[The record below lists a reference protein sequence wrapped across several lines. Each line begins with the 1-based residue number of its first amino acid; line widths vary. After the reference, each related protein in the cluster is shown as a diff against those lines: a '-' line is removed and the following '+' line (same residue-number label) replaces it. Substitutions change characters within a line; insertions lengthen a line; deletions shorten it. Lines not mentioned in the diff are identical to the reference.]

1 MKTTSP
7 MKKKKKAK
15 TKKACV
21 LHLSHNDSFR
31 DSLCAR
37 DKDTLTLSASVTEAT
52 NGCWRG
58 AAAAKQQL
66 LALCWSA
73 GVCERLGDGWV
84 FCVWLDV

>member
-7 MKKKKKAK
+7 HEEKKN
-15 TKKACV
+15 V

-58 AAAAKQQL
+58 VVVVAAAAAKRP
-66 LALCWSA
+66 A
-73 GVCERLGDGWV
+73 RLPV
-84 FCVWLDV
+84 RV

>member
-66 LALCWSA
+66 LALC
-73 GVCERLGDGWV
+73 
-84 FCVWLDV
+84 